1 MKDGLSISLV
11 LLLAVVANAQTA
23 SFDEVRDVF
32 GEAASQHEPFSAPCF
47 QDWDSAECITIRT
60 NYLSGSF
67 RTRVP
72 SSMVQTQWETCQ
84 RSGEQCLLDASNP
97 NNRPAVNQMTC
108 ARGSVPDYFVQVS
121 NYSQVQEAFQFSRDT
136 GVPILVKNTG
146 HDYLGRSSGRGS
158 LSLWT
163 HNLKQIAFHRDFKAE
178 GCSKTYE
185 TAITIGAGVQFTELY
200 AFADANNVTV
210 IGGEKLLGGGGH
222 GPLTNTLGMAA
233 DRALQFRVVT
243 PDGQYRTVNACQNED
258 LFIALRGGGGGFAVI
273 LEMTYLATPRVTLQ
287 AIFLSFPGTPD
298 TTKELFFVLI
308 DNGLRWSQEGWGGF
322 TTTGVFIYINP
333 VLNATQAVESMTPIA
348 ELSERLKTAGVT
360 NVSLTQATF
369 PSYLS
374 WYRVFFAANI
384 AAQGINMPFSSRLVP
399 KTSFATAESRAEL
412 LAAYEAA
419 YKITPRLI
427 IHSVTP
433 ASYAGDGQTSMTP
446 AWRNSVFHTT
456 MVDTWRWNATRAEKL
471 AGYRKVGESADH
483 LRRITP
489 DASYSNE
496 ADIYEPNHKV
506 AHWGS
511 NYDKLLSIK
520 NKYDPERL
528 LDCWHCVGF
537 DPSSP
542 RFGCYFSE
550 AEVKGR

>member
-1 MKDGLSISLV
+1 M
-11 LLLAVVANAQTA
+11 
-23 SFDEVRDVF
+23 
-32 GEAASQHEPFSAPCF
+32 
-47 QDWDSAECITIRT
+47 
-60 NYLSGSF
+60 
-67 RTRVP
+67 
-72 SSMVQTQWETCQ
+72 
-84 RSGEQCLLDASNP
+84 
-97 NNRPAVNQMTC
+97 
-108 ARGSVPDYFVQVS
+108 
-121 NYSQVQEAFQFSRDT
+121 
-136 GVPILVKNTG
+136 
-146 HDYLGRSSGRGS
+146 
-158 LSLWT
+158 
-163 HNLKQIAFHRDFKAE
+163 
-178 GCSKTYE
+178 
-185 TAITIGAGVQFTELY
+185 
-200 AFADANNVTV
+200 
-210 IGGEKLLGGGGH
+210 
-222 GPLTNTLGMAA
+222 
-233 DRALQFRVVT
+233 
-243 PDGQYRTVNACQNED
+243 
-258 LFIALRGGGGGFAVI
+258 I

-489 DASYSNE
+489 DASYSVCLLCLVFVVPPLTHSTQE
-496 ADIYEPNHKV
+496 RGGHLRAKPQGCVFFVTPSYPHHSLLTMVV

-520 NKYDPERL
+520 NK
-528 LDCWHCVGF
+528 
-537 DPSSP
+537 
-542 RFGCYFSE
+542 
-550 AEVKGR
+550 